1 MLCQT
6 IDILLLSLLLL
17 FFKQITSMMWRSGQ
31 NFRKQTDN
39 LIIELNQTKF
49 SDNQVRNRC
58 GSIDFSLTEQTFA
71 HEHII

>member
-1 MLCQT
+1 
-6 IDILLLSLLLL
+6 
-17 FFKQITSMMWRSGQ
+17 MWRSGQ

-39 LIIELNQTKF
+39 LIIELMNQTKF
-49 SDNQVRNRC
+49 SDNDQVRNRC